1 MFAIVYGSK
10 MCNFCTLVVNAL
22 EKEGATVE
30 KKDVSEPNILLEMKE
45 VAGENA
51 RTVPQVVIDGKYIG
65 GYTEVH
71 RFLNSLKPVEKKP
84 EIHRG

>member
-1 MFAIVYGSK
+1 
-10 MCNFCTLVVNAL
+10 
-22 EKEGATVE
+22 
-30 KKDVSEPNILLEMKE
+30 LEMKE
-45 VAGENA
+45 AAGENA

>member
-10 MCNFCTLVVNAL
+10 MCNFCTKVIKEL
-22 EKEGATVE
+22 EEEGVAVE
-30 KKDVSEPNILLEMKE
+30 KKDIKEPNNLIEMRKA
-45 VAGENA
+45 AGENA

-65 GYTEVH
+65 GYTEVD
-71 RFLNSLKPVEKKP
+71 RYLRSLVPAEKEP